1 VKNAMR
7 WQVRVLGGAAL
18 VLLPWMVVLALTLQ
32 DATGWVLLDCGETV
46 CLAGA
51 AVLLHRGSGMH
62 RLFAAGAALLLLAD
76 AGCDIGTSTTG
87 GDLLSAVAMAVGA
100 ELPIA
105 ALCLALVL
113 RRAAR
118 PAALAAARPVLAL
131 AA

>member
-1 VKNAMR
+1 MR

-32 DATGWVLLDCGETV
+32 HATGWVLLDCGETV
-46 CLAGA
+46 CLAGT
-51 AVLLHRGSGMH
+51 AVLLHRGSGLH
-62 RLFAAGAALLLLAD
+62 RLFAAGAALLLLTD
-76 AGCDIGTSTTG
+76 AGCDIGTSTG
-87 GDLLSAVAMAVGA
+87 GDLLSAVGMAVGA

-113 RRAAR
+113 RRVR
-118 PAALAAARPVLAL
+118 PAALVAARPRLAL